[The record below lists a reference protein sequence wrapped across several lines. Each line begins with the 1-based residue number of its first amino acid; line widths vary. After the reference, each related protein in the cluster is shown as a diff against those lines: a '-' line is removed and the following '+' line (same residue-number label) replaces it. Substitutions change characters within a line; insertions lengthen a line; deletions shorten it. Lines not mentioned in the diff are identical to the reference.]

1 MLRYLILIV
10 VFLFQ
15 FNLVFSQGSQSLQS
29 SQSSQGVEFD
39 YFSVVDWSKGEM
51 FINVDTVF
59 APGSGTVRIRDNS
72 EDVFKENF
80 FKIFMDSIKKDK
92 YGQIYFNSSST
103 VEEKINSTPN
113 ILSYIDDI
121 YNNIIKVFSLLSR
134 DSSGM
139 NMQYKLDIYKNIG
152 NYFITHEQAIKPE
165 KTILWT
171 PSDKY
176 TGIVIYADASY
187 PVHGENSVSRLK
199 PAIYPSV
206 YDEKMRKVLS
216 MEMVKPQYLVQ
227 WGSAGYF
234 SDPKDPGIKE
244 RVGDKPLYT
253 TARKLYGRYG
263 SDIIIP
269 SADADRIFYKGQNE
283 NIIMEGRFVII
294 NTLPSDKP

>member
-1 MLRYLILIV
+1 MLRYLILIII
-10 VFLFQ
+10 FLS
-15 FNLVFSQGSQSLQS
+15 LFSFLYAQ
-29 SQSSQGVEFD
+29 QGVEFD
-39 YFSVVDWSKGEM
+39 YYSAVDWTKGEM
-51 FINVDTVF
+51 LINVETVF

-92 YGQIYFNSSST
+92 YGQIYFNSSTT
-103 VEEKINSTPN
+103 VEEKINSVPN
-113 ILSYIDDI
+113 ILSNIDNI
-121 YNNIIKVFSLLSR
+121 YNNIIKVFSILSR
-134 DSSGM
+134 DSAGM
-139 NMQYKLDIYKNIG
+139 NMQYKLDIYKDIG
-152 NYFITHEQAIKPE
+152 GYFIAHERTINPE

-176 TGIVIYADASY
+176 TGIVIYADGSY
-187 PVHGENSVSRLK
+187 PVHGENRVSVLQ

-216 MEMVKPQYLVQ
+216 VEMVKPPYLLQ

-253 TARKLYGRYG
+253 TARKLFGRYG

-269 SADADRIFYKGQNE
+269 AADAEKIFYKGQNE
-283 NIIMEGRFVII
+283 KLISEGRFVII
-294 NTLPSDKP
+294 STLPSDKP